1 MGKKNY
7 RKITVPEFGE
17 DLLESIEAMADSTIS
32 ITTCASVDEANL
44 IADTAIKDGKVVNAL
59 NPMVFWINASNLYV
73 HNGQR
78 IRPANMKG
86 FWRTTYRGAGNW
98 YNLAKDAY
106 LQIGATSA
114 CPARPYDRCITAQA
128 NINCNINKGDENLP
142 GWAYAMVEINGVRGP
157 YTRMDEGLVEGTS
170 AYDFRFVPAGEAP
183 KVRMLFTARGA
194 NLKYKMDPSLSS
206 LHVTEEPISMDM
218 T

>member
-32 ITTCASVDEANL
+32 ITTCASVAEANL

-86 FWRTTYRGAGNW
+86 FWRNTKMGTGNW
-98 YNLAKDAY
+98 WNLEKDKWQ
-106 LQIGATSA
+106 QIGSTSP

-128 NINCNINKGDENLP
+128 NINANIGRGDDNQP
-142 GWAYAMVEINGVRGP
+142 GWAYMAVEINGVRGP
-157 YTRMDEGLVEGTS
+157 FTRMDEGMVEGTS

-183 KVRMLFTARGA
+183 NVRMMFTARGA
-194 NLKYKMDPSLSS
+194 NIKYQIDPSLSS

-218 T
+218 A